1 MKINRFAQKVSDFY
15 QRVTIRSQPINFL
28 SVAEDLNDCLV
39 CMPSNMQFILDAAS
53 KLPDIAAI
61 FPNRLIKVL
70 LSSNIDPRSHEFIKR
85 FTIIK
90 PYSDDLNVFYLPKKS
105 FINRISGEGLSIC
118 IDLDFEANFFNSSVS
133 ALTGAPLRIGCLKGM
148 GLPYYNLEIGVTGG
162 ETPSRKSYE
171 DFFNVLYNF
180 KGEGEGIA
188 SIET

>member
-1 MKINRFAQKVSDFY
+1 MKINRLAQRVSDFY
-15 QRVTIRSQPINFL
+15 QRMTIKSQPVNFL
-28 SVAEDLNDCLV
+28 SVVEDLNDCLV

-90 PYSDDLNVFYLPKKS
+90 PYSDDLNFFYLPKKT
-105 FINRISGEGLSIC
+105 FIDRIAGEGLSIC
-118 IDLDFEANFFNSSVS
+118 IDLDFEANFFNSSIS
-133 ALTGAPLRIGCLKGM
+133 ALTRAPLRIGCIKGM
-148 GLPYYNLEIGVTGG
+148 GLPYYNLEIGVNRT
-162 ETPSRKSYE
+162 EKPSRKSYE

-180 KGEGEGIA
+180 KGEGERIA
-188 SIET
+188 PVKT